1 MPSREF
7 DITKIRN
14 DFPTLNQTLNGN
26 PLVYLDSGAT
36 SQKPQ
41 SVIDATTRFYNLGN
55 ANVHRGRHTL
65 SERATEQYEEARLET
80 ADYFNVNAKEIVWT
94 KGATEALNLL
104 AHGLQRQITG
114 EDTVLITPLEHHA
127 NIVPWQVLTQNT
139 GATLSA
145 LPLEQ
150 NATFNIARCVD
161 MITRTKAKVLC
172 ISQASNAL
180 GNITNLAPLIAAAK
194 AVGTLVVVDGAQGA
208 MHLRPNLKQLGCDFY
223 VFSAHKMLGPTGVGG
238 LYGRYE
244 LLNALTPYQ
253 TGGEMI
259 DTVTLEK
266 SSYRDA
272 PAKFETGT
280 PNIAGVIGFSAAI
293 DYLSALNIEQLQ
305 RHEQAIFNYAA
316 TQLSK
321 IDGITIYSD
330 LNNNIGT
337 LSFNY
342 KSEHPYDLAT
352 LLDGFGIAV
361 RSGHHCTQ
369 PLMHHLGVKG
379 TVRAS
384 FAFYNTHQDVDNFIN
399 ALKETIELLD

>member
-1 MPSREF
+1 MPSQEF

-14 DFPTLNQTLNGN
+14 DFPTLNQILNGN

-65 SERATEQYEEARLET
+65 SERATEQYEEARLKT

-104 AHGLQRQITG
+104 AHGLQRQITR

-150 NATFNIARCVD
+150 NATFNIARCID
-161 MITRTKAKVLC
+161 MITHTKAKMLC

-266 SSYRDA
+266 TTYRDA

>member
-1 MPSREF
+1 MPSQEF

-14 DFPTLNQTLNGN
+14 DFPTINQTLSGN

-65 SERATEQYEEARLET
+65 SERATEQYEEARLKT
-80 ADYFNVNAKEIVWT
+80 ADYFNVNTKEIVWT

-104 AHGLQRQITG
+104 AHGLQRQITR

-150 NATFNIARCVD
+150 NATFNIARCID
-161 MITRTKAKVLC
+161 MITHTKAKVLC

-180 GNITNLAPLIAAAK
+180 GNITNLGPLITAAK

-266 SSYRDA
+266 STYRDA

-293 DYLSALNIEQLQ
+293 DYLSALDIEQLQ

-321 IDGITIYSD
+321 INGITIYSD

-399 ALKETIELLD
+399 ALKESIELLD

>member
-1 MPSREF
+1 MPSQEF

-150 NATFNIARCVD
+150 NASFNIARCID

>member
-1 MPSREF
+1 MPSQEF

-65 SERATEQYEEARLET
+65 SERATEQYEEARLKT

-259 DTVTLEK
+259 VTVTLEK

-384 FAFYNTHQDVDNFIN
+384 FAFYNTHQDVDNFVN
-399 ALKETIELLD
+399 ALKESIELLD

>member
-1 MPSREF
+1 MPSQEF

-14 DFPTLNQTLNGN
+14 DFPTLNQSLNGN

-65 SERATEQYEEARLET
+65 SERATEQYEEARLKT

-104 AHGLQRQITG
+104 AHGLQRQITR

-150 NATFNIARCVD
+150 NATFNIARCID
-161 MITRTKAKVLC
+161 MITHTKAKVLC

-266 SSYRDA
+266 STYRDA

-293 DYLSALNIEQLQ
+293 DYLSALNIQQLQ

-361 RSGHHCTQ
+361 RSGRHCTQ
-369 PLMHHLGVKG
+369 PLMHHLEVKG

-399 ALKETIELLD
+399 ALKESIELLD

>member
-1 MPSREF
+1 MPSQEF

-14 DFPTLNQTLNGN
+14 DFPTINQTLSGN

-65 SERATEQYEEARLET
+65 SERATEQYEEARLKT

-104 AHGLQRQITG
+104 AHGLQRQITH

-150 NATFNIARCVD
+150 NATFNIARCID
-161 MITRTKAKVLC
+161 MITHTKAKVMC

-180 GNITNLAPLIAAAK
+180 GNITNLAPLIAAAT

-266 SSYRDA
+266 TTYRDA

-293 DYLSALNIEQLQ
+293 DYLSALNIQQLQ

>member
-1 MPSREF
+1 MPSQEF

>member
-1 MPSREF
+1 MPSQEF

-65 SERATEQYEEARLET
+65 SERATEQYEEARLKT

-161 MITRTKAKVLC
+161 MITHTKAKVLC

-399 ALKETIELLD
+399 ALKESIELLD

>member
-1 MPSREF
+1 MPSQEF

-65 SERATEQYEEARLET
+65 SERATEQYEEVRLKT
-80 ADYFNVNAKEIVWT
+80 ADYFNVNTKEIVWT

-104 AHGLQRQITG
+104 AHGLQRQITR

-150 NATFNIARCVD
+150 NATFNIARCID
-161 MITRTKAKVLC
+161 MITHTKAKVLC

-180 GNITNLAPLIAAAK
+180 GNITNLGPLITAAK

-266 SSYRDA
+266 STYRDA

-293 DYLSALNIEQLQ
+293 DYLSALDIEQLQ

-321 IDGITIYSD
+321 INGITIYSD

-399 ALKETIELLD
+399 ALKESIELLD

>member
-1 MPSREF
+1 MPSQEF

-65 SERATEQYEEARLET
+65 SERATEQYEEARLKT

-104 AHGLQRQITG
+104 AHGLQRQITR

-150 NATFNIARCVD
+150 NATFNIARCID
-161 MITRTKAKVLC
+161 MITHTKAKVLC

-266 SSYRDA
+266 TSYRDA

-293 DYLSALNIEQLQ
+293 DYLSALNIQQLQ

-321 IDGITIYSD
+321 INGITIYSD

-384 FAFYNTHQDVDNFIN
+384 FAFYNTHQDVDNLIN

>member
-1 MPSREF
+1 MPSQEF

-14 DFPTLNQTLNGN
+14 DFPTLNLTLNGN

-65 SERATEQYEEARLET
+65 SERATEQYEEVRLKT
-80 ADYFNVNAKEIVWT
+80 ADYFNVNTKEIVWT

-104 AHGLQRQITG
+104 AHGLQRQITR

-150 NATFNIARCVD
+150 NATFNIARCID
-161 MITRTKAKVLC
+161 MITHTKAKVLC

-180 GNITNLAPLIAAAK
+180 GNITNLGPLITAAK

-266 SSYRDA
+266 STYRDA

-293 DYLSALNIEQLQ
+293 DYLSALDIEQLQ

-321 IDGITIYSD
+321 INGITIYSD

>member
-1 MPSREF
+1 MPSQEF

-65 SERATEQYEEARLET
+65 SERATEQYEEARLKT

-150 NATFNIARCVD
+150 NATFNIARCID
-161 MITRTKAKVLC
+161 MITHTKAKLLC
-172 ISQASNAL
+172 ISQVSNAL

-266 SSYRDA
+266 TTYRDA

-293 DYLSALNIEQLQ
+293 DYLSALNIQQLQ

>member
-1 MPSREF
+1 MPSQEF

-41 SVIDATTRFYNLGN
+41 SVIDATSRFYNLGN

-65 SERATEQYEEARLET
+65 SERATEQYEEARLKT

-150 NATFNIARCVD
+150 NATFNIARCID

-379 TVRAS
+379 TIRAS

-399 ALKETIELLD
+399 ALKESIELLD

>member
-1 MPSREF
+1 MPSQEF

-65 SERATEQYEEARLET
+65 SERATEQYEEARLKT

-150 NATFNIARCVD
+150 NATFNLARCID
-161 MITRTKAKVLC
+161 MITHTKAKVMC
-172 ISQASNAL
+172 ISQASNTL

-266 SSYRDA
+266 TTYRDA

-399 ALKETIELLD
+399 ALKESIELLD

>member
-1 MPSREF
+1 MPSQEF

-41 SVIDATTRFYNLGN
+41 SVIDATTRFYNLSN
-55 ANVHRGRHTL
+55 ANVHRGRHIL
-65 SERATEQYEEARLET
+65 SERATEQYEAARLKI
-80 ADYFNVNAKEIVWT
+80 ADYFNVKANEIVWT

-104 AHGLQRQITG
+104 AHGLQNQITH

-139 GATLSA
+139 GATLSV

-150 NATFNIARCVD
+150 NATFNIARCID
-161 MITRTKAKVLC
+161 FITHTKAKVLC
-172 ISQASNAL
+172 ISQASNTL

-266 SSYRDA
+266 STYRDA

-293 DYLSALNIEQLQ
+293 DYLSALNIQQLQ
-305 RHEQAIFNYAA
+305 RYERTIFNYAA

-321 IDGITIYSD
+321 IDGVTIYSD

-342 KSEHPYDLAT
+342 KTEHPYDLAT
-352 LLDGFGIAV
+352 LLDGFGVAV

-369 PLMHHLGVKG
+369 PLMHHLGVTG

-384 FAFYNTHQDVDNFIN
+384 FAFYNTHQDVDNFIH
-399 ALKETIELLD
+399 ALKESIDLLD

>member
-1 MPSREF
+1 MPSQEF

-65 SERATEQYEEARLET
+65 SERATEQYEEARLKT

-150 NATFNIARCVD
+150 NATFNIVRCID

-266 SSYRDA
+266 STYRDA

-399 ALKETIELLD
+399 ALKESIELLD

>member
-65 SERATEQYEEARLET
+65 SERATEHFEEARLKT

-150 NATFNIARCVD
+150 NATFNIARCID

-266 SSYRDA
+266 TSYRDA

-321 IDGITIYSD
+321 INGITIYSD

>member
-1 MPSREF
+1 MPSQEF

-41 SVIDATTRFYNLGN
+41 SVINATTRFYNLDN

-65 SERATEQYEEARLET
+65 SERATEQYEEARLKT

-150 NATFNIARCVD
+150 NATFDIARCVD
-161 MITRTKAKVLC
+161 MITHTKAKVLC

-399 ALKETIELLD
+399 ALKESIELLD

>member
-1 MPSREF
+1 MPSQEF

-41 SVIDATTRFYNLGN
+41 SVIDATTRFYNLSN

-65 SERATEQYEEARLET
+65 SERATEQYEAARLKI
-80 ADYFNVNAKEIVWT
+80 ADYFNVKANEIVWT

-104 AHGLQRQITG
+104 AHGLQSQITH

-139 GATLSA
+139 GATLSV

-150 NATFNIARCVD
+150 NATFNIARCID
-161 MITRTKAKVLC
+161 FITHTKAKVLC
-172 ISQASNAL
+172 ISQASNTL

-259 DTVTLEK
+259 DTVPLEK
-266 SSYRDA
+266 SPSRAA

-293 DYLSALNIEQLQ
+293 DYLSALNIQQLQ
-305 RHEQAIFNYAA
+305 RYERTIFNYAA

-321 IDGITIYSD
+321 IDGVTIYSD

-342 KSEHPYDLAT
+342 KAEHPYDLAT
-352 LLDGFGIAV
+352 LLDGFGVAV

-384 FAFYNTHQDVDNFIN
+384 FAFYNTHQDVDNFIH
-399 ALKETIELLD
+399 ALKESIDLLD

>member
-1 MPSREF
+1 MPSQEF

-14 DFPTLNQTLNGN
+14 DFPTLNLTLNGN

-65 SERATEQYEEARLET
+65 SERATEQYEEARLKT
-80 ADYFNVNAKEIVWT
+80 ADYFNVDAKEIVWT

-104 AHGLQRQITG
+104 AHGLQRQITR

-150 NATFNIARCVD
+150 NATFNIARCID
-161 MITRTKAKVLC
+161 MITHTKAKVLC

-180 GNITNLAPLIAAAK
+180 GNITNLGPLITAAK

-266 SSYRDA
+266 STYRDA

-293 DYLSALNIEQLQ
+293 DYLSALDIEQLQ

>member
-1 MPSREF
+1 MPSQEF

-65 SERATEQYEEARLET
+65 SERATEQYEEARLKT

-161 MITRTKAKVLC
+161 MITHTKAKVLC

-208 MHLRPNLKQLGCDFY
+208 MHLRPNLKHLGCDFY

-293 DYLSALNIEQLQ
+293 DYLLALNIEQLQ

-399 ALKETIELLD
+399 ALKESIELLD

>member
-65 SERATEQYEEARLET
+65 SERATEQYEEARLKT

-150 NATFNIARCVD
+150 NATFNIARCID
-161 MITRTKAKVLC
+161 MITHTKAKLLC
-172 ISQASNAL
+172 ISQVSNAL

-266 SSYRDA
+266 TTYRDA

-293 DYLSALNIEQLQ
+293 DYLSALNIQQLQ

>member
-1 MPSREF
+1 MPSQEF

-41 SVIDATTRFYNLGN
+41 SVIDATTRFYNLSN

-65 SERATEQYEEARLET
+65 SERATEQYEAARLKI
-80 ADYFNVNAKEIVWT
+80 ADYFNVKANEIVWT

-104 AHGLQRQITG
+104 AHGLQSQITH

-139 GATLSA
+139 GATLSV

-150 NATFNIARCVD
+150 NATFNIARCID
-161 MITRTKAKVLC
+161 FITHTKAKVLC
-172 ISQASNAL
+172 ISQASNTL

-266 SSYRDA
+266 STSRAA

-293 DYLSALNIEQLQ
+293 DYLSALNIQQLQ
-305 RHEQAIFNYAA
+305 RYERTIFNYAA

-321 IDGITIYSD
+321 IDGVTIYSD

-342 KSEHPYDLAT
+342 KAEHPYDLAT
-352 LLDGFGIAV
+352 LLDGFGVAV

-384 FAFYNTHQDVDNFIN
+384 FAFYNTHQDVDNFIH
-399 ALKETIELLD
+399 ALKESIDLLD

>member
-1 MPSREF
+1 MPSQEF

-65 SERATEQYEEARLET
+65 SERATEQYEEARLKT

-150 NATFNIARCVD
+150 NATFNLARCID
-161 MITRTKAKVLC
+161 MITHTKAKVLC

-266 SSYRDA
+266 STYRDA

-399 ALKETIELLD
+399 ALKESIELLD

>member
-1 MPSREF
+1 MPSQEF

-65 SERATEQYEEARLET
+65 SERATEQYEEARLKT

-150 NATFNIARCVD
+150 NATFNLARCIE
-161 MITRTKAKVLC
+161 MITHTKAKVLC

-194 AVGTLVVVDGAQGA
+194 AVGTLAVVDGAQGA

-266 SSYRDA
+266 STYRDA

-293 DYLSALNIEQLQ
+293 DYLSALKIEQLQ

-399 ALKETIELLD
+399 ALKESIELLD

>member
-41 SVIDATTRFYNLGN
+41 SVIDTTTEFYNLGN

-65 SERATEQYEEARLET
+65 SERATEQYEAARLKT

-104 AHGLQRQITG
+104 AHGLQEQITH

-127 NIVPWQVLTQNT
+127 NIVPWQVLTQKT
-139 GATLSA
+139 GATLSV

-150 NATFNIARCVD
+150 NATFSIARCID
-161 MITRTKAKVLC
+161 MITHTKAKVLC
-172 ISQASNAL
+172 ISQASNTL
-180 GNITNLAPLIAAAK
+180 GNITNIAPLITAAK

-208 MHLRPNLKQLGCDFY
+208 MHLRTNLKQLGCDFY

-244 LLNALTPYQ
+244 LLNALAPYQ

-266 SSYRDA
+266 STYRDA

-293 DYLSALNIEQLQ
+293 DYLSALDIQQLHS
-305 RHEQAIFNYAA
+305 HEQAIFNYAA

-321 IDGITIYSD
+321 IEGIAIYSD

-342 KSEHPYDLAT
+342 KNEHPYDLAT

-369 PLMHHLGVKG
+369 PLMQHLGVEG

-384 FAFYNTHQDVDNFIN
+384 FAFYNTHHDVDSFIK
-399 ALKETIELLD
+399 ALKESIDLLD

>member
-1 MPSREF
+1 MPSQEF

-41 SVIDATTRFYNLGN
+41 SVIDATTRFYNLSN

-65 SERATEQYEEARLET
+65 SERATEQYEAARLKI
-80 ADYFNVNAKEIVWT
+80 ADYFNVKANEIVWT

-104 AHGLQRQITG
+104 AHGLQSQITH

-139 GATLSA
+139 GATLSV

-150 NATFNIARCVD
+150 NATFNIARCID
-161 MITRTKAKVLC
+161 FITHTKAKVLC
-172 ISQASNAL
+172 ISQASNTL

-266 SSYRDA
+266 STYRAA

-293 DYLSALNIEQLQ
+293 DYLSALNIQRLQ
-305 RHEQAIFNYAA
+305 RYERTIFNYAA

-321 IDGITIYSD
+321 IDGVTIYSD

-342 KSEHPYDLAT
+342 KAEHPYDLAT
-352 LLDGFGIAV
+352 LLDGFGVAV

-384 FAFYNTHQDVDNFIN
+384 FAFYNTHQDVDNFIH
-399 ALKETIELLD
+399 ALKESIDLLD

>member
-1 MPSREF
+1 MTAQEF

-14 DFPTLNQTLNGN
+14 DFPTLKQTFNGN

-41 SVIDATTRFYNLGN
+41 AVIDATTTFYKLNN

-65 SERATEQYEEARLET
+65 SERATEQYESVREKT
-80 ADYFNVNAKEIVWT
+80 ANYFSVNAKEIVWT

-104 AHGLQRQITG
+104 AYGLQNQVSQQ
-114 EDTVLITPLEHHA
+114 DTVLITPLEHHA

-139 GATLSA
+139 GATLSS
-145 LPLEQ
+145 LPLEED
-150 NATFNIARCVD
+150 ATFNINRCIDV
-161 MITRTKAKVLC
+161 IKNTKAKLLC

-180 GNITNLAPLIAAAK
+180 GNITDLSPLITAAK
-194 AVGTLVVVDGAQGA
+194 SVGTIVIVDGAQGA
-208 MHLRPNLKQLGCDFY
+208 MHLRPNLMQLGCDFY

-244 LLNALTPYQ
+244 LLNTLTPYQ

-259 DTVTLEK
+259 ETVTLEV
-266 SSYRDA
+266 STYRDA

-293 DYLSALNIEQLQ
+293 DYLTGLDFEQLKC
-305 RHEQAIFNYAA
+305 HEQAVFNYAA
-316 TQLSK
+316 MRLSK
-321 IDGITIYSD
+321 IDGITLYSD
-330 LNNNIGT
+330 LKNNIGT

-342 KSEHPYDLAT
+342 KNEHPYDLAT

-369 PLMHHLGVKG
+369 PLMQHLGVKG
-379 TVRAS
+379 TVRVS
-384 FAFYNTHQDVDNFIN
+384 FAFYNTHQDVDSFIN
-399 ALKETIELLD
+399 ALQETIELLD

>member
-1 MPSREF
+1 MPSQEF

-65 SERATEQYEEARLET
+65 SERATEQYEEARLKT

-150 NATFNIARCVD
+150 NATFNLARCID
-161 MITRTKAKVLC
+161 MITHTKAKVMC
-172 ISQASNAL
+172 ISQASNTL

-266 SSYRDA
+266 STYRDA

-321 IDGITIYSD
+321 INGITIYSD

-399 ALKETIELLD
+399 ALKESIELLD

>member
-1 MPSREF
+1 MPSQEF

-41 SVIDATTRFYNLGN
+41 SVINATTRFYNLDN

-65 SERATEQYEEARLET
+65 SERATEQYEEARLKT

-150 NATFNIARCVD
+150 NATFDIARCVD
-161 MITRTKAKVLC
+161 MITHTKAKVLC

>member
-1 MPSREF
+1 MPSQEF

-41 SVIDATTRFYNLGN
+41 SVIDATSRFYNLGN

-65 SERATEQYEEARLET
+65 SERATEQYEEARLKT

-150 NATFNIARCVD
+150 NATFNIARCID
-161 MITRTKAKVLC
+161 IITHTKAKVLC

-194 AVGTLVVVDGAQGA
+194 AVGTLVIVDGAQGA
-208 MHLRPNLKQLGCDFY
+208 MHLRPNLRQLGCDFY

-244 LLNALTPYQ
+244 LLNALIPYQ

-266 SSYRDA
+266 STYRDA

-321 IDGITIYSD
+321 IAGITIYSD

-399 ALKETIELLD
+399 ALKESIELLD

>member
-1 MPSREF
+1 MPSQEF

-65 SERATEQYEEARLET
+65 SERATEQYEDARLKT

-150 NATFNIARCVD
+150 NAMFNIARCID
-161 MITRTKAKVLC
+161 MITHTKAKVLC

-180 GNITNLAPLIAAAK
+180 GNITNLAPLVAAAK

-266 SSYRDA
+266 STYRDA

-293 DYLSALNIEQLQ
+293 DYLSALNIQQLQ
-305 RHEQAIFNYAA
+305 HHEQAIFNYAA

-361 RSGHHCTQ
+361 RSGQHCTQ

-399 ALKETIELLD
+399 ALKESIELLD

>member
-1 MPSREF
+1 MPSQEF

-65 SERATEQYEEARLET
+65 SERATEQYEEARLKT

-150 NATFNIARCVD
+150 NATFNIARCID
-161 MITRTKAKVLC
+161 MITHTKAKVLC

-266 SSYRDA
+266 TTYRDA

-293 DYLSALNIEQLQ
+293 DYLSALNIQQLQ

>member
-1 MPSREF
+1 MPSQEF

-65 SERATEQYEEARLET
+65 SERATEQYEEARLKT

-104 AHGLQRQITG
+104 AHGLQRQITR

-150 NATFNIARCVD
+150 NATFNIARCID
-161 MITRTKAKVLC
+161 MITHTKAKVLC

-305 RHEQAIFNYAA
+305 RHEQAIFIYAA

-384 FAFYNTHQDVDNFIN
+384 FSFYNTHQDVDNFIN
-399 ALKETIELLD
+399 ALKESIELLD

>member
-1 MPSREF
+1 MPYREF

-41 SVIDATTRFYNLGN
+41 SVIDTTTEFYNLGN

-65 SERATEQYEEARLET
+65 SERATEQYEAARLKT

-104 AHGLQRQITG
+104 AHGLQEHITH

-127 NIVPWQVLTQNT
+127 NIVPWQVLTQKT
-139 GATLSA
+139 GATLSV

-150 NATFNIARCVD
+150 NATFNIARCID
-161 MITRTKAKVLC
+161 MITHTKAKVLC
-172 ISQASNAL
+172 ISQASNTL
-180 GNITNLAPLIAAAK
+180 GNITNLAPLITAAK
-194 AVGTLVVVDGAQGA
+194 AVGTLIVVDGAQGA
-208 MHLRPNLKQLGCDFY
+208 MHLRTNLKQLGCDFY

-238 LYGRYE
+238 LYGHYE
-244 LLNALTPYQ
+244 LLNALAPYQ

-266 SSYRDA
+266 STYRDA

-293 DYLSALNIEQLQ
+293 DYLSALDIQQLHS
-305 RHEQAIFNYAA
+305 HEQAIFNYAA

-321 IDGITIYSD
+321 IEGIAIYSD

-342 KSEHPYDLAT
+342 KNEHPYDLAT

-369 PLMHHLGVKG
+369 PLMQHLGVEG

-384 FAFYNTHQDVDNFIN
+384 FAFYNTHHDVDSFIK
-399 ALKETIELLD
+399 ALKESIDLLD

>member
-1 MPSREF
+1 MPSQEF

-65 SERATEQYEEARLET
+65 SERATEQYEEARLKT

-150 NATFNIARCVD
+150 NATFNLARCID
-161 MITRTKAKVLC
+161 MITHTKAKVMC
-172 ISQASNAL
+172 ISQASNTL

-293 DYLSALNIEQLQ
+293 DYLSALNIQQLQ

-399 ALKETIELLD
+399 ALKESIELLD